1 MNRIDALF
9 ARLKNEGRRAL
20 MPFITAGDPDLPTTA
35 ALITELVACG
45 AHMVEIGIPYSDPIA
60 DGPVIAASYHRALER
75 GTRLV
80 HIFQTIRT
88 LRAET
93 SNGPLTVVPLVTMVS
108 YAIIHRRGMDRF
120 LREAVTAG
128 IDGLIVPDLPV
139 EESEGLCRQATA
151 MDLRLIQLVTP
162 TTPRDRA
169 IRIAQATTGFL
180 YYVSVA
186 GITGERKALPPE
198 LAENVAWLRTQTVL
212 PICIGFGISTPEH
225 VRTLAPVAD
234 GLIVGSALVR
244 RLADAEKL
252 TRARG
257 RRRTSAASSP
267 SSPPPSTTSTRPER
281 RPRPRPAAAIG
292 ALATVMLLGP
302 PFPVRAPSRPV
313 PQTSWEARRSGIWTG
328 LRTCCWSTGDRAS
341 RLSGSP
347 WTRNPCSMPPPV
359 CSNHQARSLR
369 SACPEKPSRT

>member
-1 MNRIDALF
+1 M
-9 ARLKNEGRRAL
+9 
-20 MPFITAGDPDLPTTA
+20 
-35 ALITELVACG
+35 
-45 AHMVEIGIPYSDPIA
+45 
-60 DGPVIAASYHRALER
+60 
-75 GTRLV
+75 

-139 EESEGLCRQATA
+139 EESEGLARQAMA

-212 PICIGFGISTPEH
+212 PICIGFGISTSEH
-225 VRTLAPVAD
+225 FRTLAPVAD
-234 GLIVGSALVR
+234 GLIVGSALVK

-252 TRARG
+252 TRAQVVQDIG
-257 RRRTSAASSP
+257 RFVAELASALNDVDAS
-267 SSPPPSTTSTRPER
+267 
-281 RPRPRPAAAIG
+281 
-292 ALATVMLLGP
+292 
-302 PFPVRAPSRPV
+302 
-313 PQTSWEARRSGIWTG
+313 
-328 LRTCCWSTGDRAS
+328 
-341 RLSGSP
+341 
-347 WTRNPCSMPPPV
+347 
-359 CSNHQARSLR
+359 
-369 SACPEKPSRT
+369 